1 VAQSYSVTVQ
11 VLVENCLPIVAVM
24 VHLPTPT
31 AVIRP
36 LAETVATFV
45 SLEDQ
50 VTWSVVLSG
59 A

>member
-1 VAQSYSVTVQ
+1 MTVQ